1 MFGLNFKAGVSP
13 HIPSIQTSQKKKR
26 KIIKTGR
33 NFKCLS
39 LSYFRAEKANRHENI
54 NQTEAMYENNKLY
67 HRTHFLWNSENGN
80 ECCTIQ
86 MSYER
91 ERQALKQ
98 VHK

>member
-67 HRTHFLWNSENGN
+67 QIEHIFYGILRMVMNAE
-80 ECCTIQ
+80 
-86 MSYER
+86 
-91 ERQALKQ
+91 
-98 VHK
+98 